1 VPGLGSIRL
10 AYSRSDGEPPDD
22 AVAQPFLPRDID
34 LSGDQSPIEPSKAT
48 KIETADGGVVVYI
61 GPPRTS
67 RRRSD
72 RFDENLAEELP
83 ETELGHIA
91 DELLT
96 LIEQDNR
103 SRSEWLDTRARGIK
117 LMGLK
122 IEAMLSTGA
131 ADGTAPL
138 EGQSQVQATL
148 LAEAVIRFGA
158 NAFAELCPTDG
169 PAKVA
174 EDVSGITPELDV
186 LADALEKDLNHYLT
200 SVDKPWLPDTDAM
213 LPRVGLDGCVFK
225 KIYHDPILKRPV
237 SRAVYGEDLIVRNN
251 ATSLY
256 DAGRITHRT
265 FMRKSMIRR
274 MQLVG
279 AYADI
284 ELGEPGWPEK
294 TPPELQTETISG
306 VRKNEGAER
315 EDRDYEMYECYCE
328 LDIPGYEH
336 ETKGEVDGLEI
347 PYKVTIVKET
357 RQVVEIRRNWAQ
369 DDELCLP
376 KTHFVQ
382 FPFIRGFG
390 FYGIGLS
397 HLLGNLTNGITAAWR
412 EFIDAGMFANFPGLL
427 VAKGA
432 GRQNN
437 NIFRVP
443 PGGAAEIET
452 GGLPI
457 QQVAM
462 GMPYKSP
469 DPVFVGFVG
478 QLESSGKS
486 LGGTADVMVGEGRQ
500 DAPVGTT
507 LALIEQAIKPLM
519 ATHKR
524 LCAAQSDELQLLIER
539 FREDP
544 AAMWR
549 SNRRASIVDE
559 ETFFEAINTYEIVTR
574 ADPNTASHLQRMLR
588 NAALY
593 QMAKD
598 DPTAFNVTQVRT
610 VCIRGI
616 GFSHP
621 DQFLNNN
628 PTPGPPPDPKAQAAM
643 LSAQADMMDSQTK
656 AQELQHTIQNAGIED
671 QSRARDQSTKLAV
684 ANAGIQKE
692 KLVADT
698 QLMHDKVAGSQKLL
712 SDQVKG
718 HLDRQRDAQQQA
730 ADQAHE
736 MRMNAATQ
744 IHEQTMQAGQQQH
757 EARTQ
762 ATTQSHE
769 AGLQGQQQQHD
780 MASQGADQQL
790 QMGMAAMKPP
800 PAPSRAGKAA
810 GGKVEPFLKTPYG
823 LARRARDGNHY
834 VKHPKTG
841 QYFRVERRAD

>member
-1 VPGLGSIRL
+1 MAGLGSIRL
-10 AYSRSDGEPPDD
+10 AHSASDGEGP
-22 AVAQPFLPRDID
+22 ADIPYAPLNVD
-34 LSGDQSPIEPSKAT
+34 LSGDTNPIEPSQRT

-61 GPPRTS
+61 GPPRKKKINLG
-67 RRRSD
+67 
-72 RFDENLAEELP
+72 FDDNLAEALP
-83 ETELGHIA
+83 ETTLGGVA
-91 DELLT
+91 EELLI

-103 SRSEWLDTRARGIK
+103 SRQEWLDTRARGIK

-122 IEAMLSTGA
+122 IEAMISTGA

-138 EGQSQVQATL
+138 EGQSQIQATL

-174 EDVSGITPELDV
+174 EDTSASDQTLDD

-200 SVDKPWLPDTDAM
+200 TIDKPWLPDTDAM

-225 KIYHDPILKRPV
+225 KVYHDPITRKPI

-265 FMRKSMIRR
+265 FLSKTTMRR

-279 AYADI
+279 AYLDVEI
-284 ELGEPGWPEK
+284 GEPGWPEK
-294 TPPELQTETISG
+294 TAPELQTETISG
-306 VRKNEGAER
+306 VRKNEGSDR
-315 EDRDYEMYECYCE
+315 EDRDYEIYECYCE
-328 LDIPGYEH
+328 LDLQGFEH
-336 ETKGEVDGLEI
+336 QTDGTDDGLAI

-357 RQVVEIRRNWAQ
+357 RQILEIRRNWNQ

-376 KTHFVQ
+376 KTHFIQ

-443 PGGAAEIET
+443 PGGAAEVET

-457 QQVAM
+457 QQIAM

-469 DPVFVGFVG
+469 DAVFVGFVQSLNQEG
-478 QLESSGKS
+478 QR

-524 LCAAQSDELQLLIER
+524 LCAAQSDELQLLVER

-544 AAMWR
+544 Q
-549 SNRRASIVDE
+549 SFIRASQQSKPAKKPNAQQPSRLNWDE
-559 ETFFEAINTYEIVTR
+559 SLFLQAINENQIVTR

-598 DPTAFNVTQVRT
+598 DPASFNVTQVRT

-616 GFSHP
+616 GYSNP
-621 DQFLNNN
+621 QQFLNQN
-628 PTPGPPPDPKAQAAM
+628 PTGPPPDPKAIAAQT
-643 LSAQADMMDSQTK
+643 SAQADMIDAQSK
-656 AQELQHTIQNAGIED
+656 AQEIQHQISQSGVED
-671 QSRARDQSTKLAV
+671 QNRDQDRQAKLQV
-684 ANAGIQKE
+684 ADAGIQKE
-692 KLVADT
+692 KIVAAA
-698 QLMHDKVAGSQKLL
+698 QLDHDRVSGSQKIL
-712 SDQVKG
+712 SDQIKG
-718 HLDRQRDAQQQA
+718 HLDRQSDAQQQA
-730 ADQAHE
+730 ADQAHDF
-736 MRMNAATQ
+736 RQ
-744 IHEQTMQAGQQQH
+744 QAFKQQH
-757 EARTQ
+757 EAQ
-762 ATTQSHE
+762 QQ
-769 AGLQGQQQQHD
+769 GGQQTHERMMQ
-780 MASQGADQQL
+780 AL
-790 QMGMAAMKPP
+790 QPSS
-800 PAPSRAGKAA
+800 PAPMGRAD
-810 GGKVEPFLKTPYG
+810 GGRIQAPFLTAALG
-823 LARRARDGNHY
+823 GRI
-834 VKHPKTG
+834 
-841 QYFRVERRAD
+841 

>member
-1 VPGLGSIRL
+1 MAGLGSIRL
-10 AYSRSDGEPPDD
+10 AHSASDGEGPAD
-22 AVAQPFLPRDID
+22 VPFSPLDVD
-34 LSGDQSPIEPSKAT
+34 LSGETNPIDPKQRT
-48 KIETADGGVVVYI
+48 KIETPDGGVVVYI
-61 GPPRTS
+61 GPPRKKKI
-67 RRRSD
+67 D
-72 RFDENLAEELP
+72 LGFDDNLAEALP
-83 ETELGHIA
+83 ETTLGGIGE
-91 DELLT
+91 ELLQ

-103 SRSEWLDTRARGIK
+103 SRQEWLDTRARGMK
-117 LMGLK
+117 LLGLK
-122 IEAMLSTGA
+122 IEAMISTGA

-148 LAEAVIRFGA
+148 LVESVIRFAA

-169 PAKVA
+169 PAKVS
-174 EDVSGITPELDV
+174 EDASASTGQLDD

-200 SVDKPWLPDTDAM
+200 TIDKPWLPDTDAM

-225 KIYHDPILKRPV
+225 KVYHDPITRRPI

-265 FMRKSMIRR
+265 FLSKTTMRR

-279 AYADI
+279 AYLDVEI
-284 ELGEPGWPEK
+284 GEPGWPDK
-294 TPPELQTETISG
+294 TAPELQTETVSG
-306 VRKNEGAER
+306 VRKNEGSDR
-315 EDRDYEMYECYCE
+315 EDRDYEVYECYCE
-328 LDIPGYEH
+328 LDLPGFEH
-336 ETKGEVDGLEI
+336 QTSGEDDGLAI
-347 PYKVTIVKET
+347 PYKVSIVKET
-357 RQVVEIRRNWAQ
+357 RQVLEIRRNWHP

-382 FPFIRGFG
+382 FPYIRGFG

-469 DPVFVGFVG
+469 DAVFVGFIQ
-478 QLESSGKS
+478 QLESTGKT

-524 LCAAQSDELQLLIER
+524 LCAAQSDELQLLVER

-544 AAMWR
+544 QAFV
-549 SNRRASIVDE
+549 RASQQSKPAKKPNAQQPSGLTWDE
-559 ETFFEAINTYEIVTR
+559 QLFLQAINQNQIVTR

-598 DPTAFNVTQVRT
+598 DPASFNVTQVRT
-610 VCIRGI
+610 ICIRGI
-616 GFSHP
+616 GFANP
-621 DQFLNNN
+621 QQFLNQN
-628 PTPGPPPDPKAQAAM
+628 PSGPPPDPKAIAAQT
-643 LSAQADMMDSQTK
+643 SAQADMIDAQSK
-656 AQELQHTIQNAGIED
+656 AQEIQHDIQQSSVED
-671 QSRARDQSTKLAV
+671 QNRDQDRQAKLAV

-692 KLVADT
+692 KIVAAA
-698 QLMHDKVAGSQKLL
+698 QLDHDKVSGSQKIL

-718 HLDRQRDAQQQA
+718 HLDRQADAQQQS
-730 ADQAHE
+730 ADQIHD
-736 MRMNAATQ
+736 MRMAS
-744 IHEQTMQAGQQQH
+744 MK
-757 EARTQ
+757 
-762 ATTQSHE
+762 QSHE
-769 AGLQGQQQQHD
+769 QQQQV
-780 MASQGADQQL
+780 GDQTHERMMNAL
-790 QMGMAAMKPP
+790 QP
-800 PAPSRAGKAA
+800 PAAPPGRAKGGRVEADEYPTPFGIAKKA
-810 GGKVEPFLKTPYG
+810 P
-823 LARRARDGNHY
+823 DGHHY
-834 VKHPKTG
+834 IRHPRTG
-841 QYFRVERRAD
+841 QYFLIRHGGES

>member
-1 VPGLGSIRL
+1 MAGLGSIRL
-10 AYSRSDGEPPDD
+10 AHSASDGEGPGDVPY
-22 AVAQPFLPRDID
+22 LPLDVD
-34 LSGDQSPIEPSKAT
+34 LSGETNPIDPKQRT

-61 GPPRTS
+61 GPPRKKKI
-67 RRRSD
+67 D
-72 RFDENLAEELP
+72 LGFDDNLAEALP
-83 ETELGHIA
+83 ETTLGGIGE
-91 DELLT
+91 DLLI

-103 SRSEWLDTRARGIK
+103 SRQEWLDTRARGIK

-122 IEAMLSTGA
+122 IEAMISTGA

-138 EGQSQVQATL
+138 EGQSQIQATL
-148 LAEAVIRFGA
+148 LAESVIRFGA

-174 EDVSGITPELDV
+174 EDTSASDQRLDD

-200 SVDKPWLPDTDAM
+200 TIDKPWLPDTDAM

-225 KIYHDPILKRPV
+225 KIYHDPITRRPI

-265 FMRKSMIRR
+265 FLSKTTMRR

-279 AYADI
+279 AYRDI
-284 ELGEPGWPEK
+284 EVGEPGWPEK
-294 TPPELQTETISG
+294 TAPELQTETVSG
-306 VRKNEGAER
+306 VRKNEGSDR
-315 EDRDYEMYECYCE
+315 EDRDYEIYECYCE
-328 LDIPGYEH
+328 LDLPGFEH
-336 ETKGEVDGLEI
+336 QTAGNDDGLAI

-357 RQVVEIRRNWAQ
+357 RQVLEIRRNWHQ

-443 PGGAAEIET
+443 PGGAAEVET

-469 DPVFVGFVG
+469 DAVFVGFVQSLNQEG
-478 QLESSGKS
+478 QR

-524 LCAAQSDELQLLIER
+524 LCAAQSDELQLLVER

-544 AAMWR
+544 QAFI
-549 SNRRASIVDE
+549 RASQQSKPAKKPNAAQPSGLTWDE
-559 ETFFEAINTYEIVTR
+559 QLFLQAINENQIVTR

-598 DPTAFNVTQVRT
+598 DPASFNVTQVRT
-610 VCIRGI
+610 ICIRGI
-616 GFSHP
+616 GFSNP
-621 DQFLNNN
+621 QQFLNQN
-628 PTPGPPPDPKAQAAM
+628 PQGPPPDPKAIAAQT
-643 LSAQADMMDSQTK
+643 SAQADLIDAQSK
-656 AQELQHTIQNAGIED
+656 AQEVQHDMQQSQVED
-671 QSRARDQSTKLAV
+671 QNRDQDRQAKLAV

-692 KLVADT
+692 KIVAAA
-698 QLMHDKVAGSQKLL
+698 QLDHDKVAGSQKLL
-712 SDQVKG
+712 SDQVKS
-718 HLDRQRDAQQQA
+718 HLDRQADAQQQS
-730 ADQAHE
+730 ADQMHD
-736 MRMNAATQ
+736 MRM
-744 IHEQTMQAGQQQH
+744 ESMK
-757 EARTQ
+757 
-762 ATTQSHE
+762 QSHE
-769 AGLQGQQQQHD
+769 QQQQV
-780 MASQGADQQL
+780 GQQTHERMMNAL
-790 QMGMAAMKPP
+790 QPP
-800 PAPSRAGKAA
+800 QHPGFGRAA
-810 GGKVEPFLKTPYG
+810 GGRVEDMLDTPLG
-823 LARRARDGNHY
+823 RARRAPDGHHY
-834 VKHPKTG
+834 VQG
-841 QYFRVERRAD
+841 QDGKYWRIRRKSAA